1 MSSEFRHNISFS
13 SPLSLT
19 QMAVNAGQNETQR
32 MGNPRD
38 RNGQSDQPQV
48 SNGGVSE
55 FWGSAVRPLEHG
67 QQHGQRR
74 RWPRPPCSASSAAR
88 ASPSLARRHPVPPFP
103 RAGVARDVTLGAQLN
118 ALTPAPGPVA
128 PRPRPLLFCV
138 RTLVTRHP
146 RGSSARRVASA
157 GAGRRRRPRRNG
169 GAATDP
175 RPQGCAFH
183 CETAGGK
190 APKRVGSRATRVQI
204 GTPFQLCPNSPA
216 RIRVVLTAIWGT

>member
-1 MSSEFRHNISFS
+1 
-13 SPLSLT
+13 
-19 QMAVNAGQNETQR
+19 MAINAGQNEIQR
-32 MGNPRD
+32 SGNHRD
-38 RNGQSDQPQV
+38 RNGQSDQPHV
-48 SNGGVSE
+48 SNGFPVS
-55 FWGSAVRPLEHG
+55 GPAQCVRFEHG

-74 RWPRPPCSASSAAR
+74 RWTGPPCSASSTAR